1 MKVEVDRIGWDAG
14 GSAIV
19 DDVTATLTPGSFTAV
34 VGPNGS
40 GKTTLLHLVAGLRR
54 PSRGDIRY
62 DGKPLSDIRSR
73 DRARSVA
80 LLEQQPDTSL
90 ELAVREVVA
99 LGRIPHVG
107 RWPGAR
113 DADEELVPAAMQ
125 ETDVTHLAHRT
136 WSTLSGGER
145 QRTQLARAL
154 AQQPRLLLLD
164 EPTNHLDLHHQLSLL
179 ETVSRQG
186 ITTLA
191 VLHDLDLAAAF
202 CPQIIVMS
210 QGRVA
215 AAGDTEAVL
224 TADLIDAVFGVRAR
238 VGRTDRLRVSWAR
251 KGAGR

>member
-1 MKVEVDRIGWDAG
+1 MRVEIDRIGWDAG
-14 GSAIV
+14 DSAIV
-19 DDVTATLTPGSFTAV
+19 DDVTATLEAGSFTAV

-54 PSRGDIRY
+54 PARGEVRY
-62 DGKPLSDIRSR
+62 DGKPLR
-73 DRARSVA
+73 DLPARERARSTA

-90 ELAVREVVA
+90 ELSVRDVVA

-107 RWPGAR
+107 RWPGAL
-113 DADEELVPAAMQ
+113 DEGAQLVPAAMR
-125 ETDVTHLAHRT
+125 EADVVHLAHRT

-164 EPTNHLDLHHQLSLL
+164 EPTNHLDLQHQLSLL
-179 ETVSRQG
+179 ETVARQG
-186 ITTLA
+186 ITTMA

-202 CPQIIVMS
+202 CPRIIVMS

-215 AAGDTEAVL
+215 ASGDTEAVL
-224 TADLIDAVFGVRAR
+224 TAGLVDTVFGVCAT
-238 VGRTDRLRVSWAR
+238 VERTDRLRISWSR
-251 KGAGR
+251 QGAGR